1 MNRDARPGQ
10 KDEAARHGY
19 HDPLEYWDKL
29 PDQMEQMRWS
39 MLLGAGGSQSIEG
52 GRRPD
57 LGQVVEDVVLL
68 AMAVVRGVALLVTWP
83 VRWAWRRRREVP
95 TQLP

>member
-1 MNRDARPGQ
+1 MNRDDRPGPR
-10 KDEAARHGY
+10 DEAARHGY

-29 PDQMEQMRWS
+29 PDQMEQMRWAL
-39 MLLGAGGSQSIEG
+39 LLGAGGSQSIEG

-68 AMAVVRGVALLVTWP
+68 AVCAIGALLVTWP
-83 VRWAWRRRREVP
+83 VRWAWRRRREEP